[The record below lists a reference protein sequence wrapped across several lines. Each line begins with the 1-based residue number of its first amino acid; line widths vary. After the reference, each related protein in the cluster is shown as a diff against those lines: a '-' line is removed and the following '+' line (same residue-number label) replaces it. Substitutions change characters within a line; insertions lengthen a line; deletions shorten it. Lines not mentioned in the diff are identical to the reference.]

1 MLLLVIAAVHSLSLH
16 NAPPVITCDLVEQQT
31 AHYCFNAGY
40 VEFEFSCE
48 EDERGI
54 YLFDAACEE
63 D

>member
-1 MLLLVIAAVHSLSLH
+1 MLLLVIAAVHSLNLH
-16 NAPPVITCDLVEQQT
+16 HAPPVITCDLAKQSA

-40 VEFEFSCE
+40 AEIEFACE